1 MQSGIIEKHS
11 VPLNKILVAALG
23 TSVRCITPQSPHGAR
38 SRGRDGSPTREMT
51 LLVTHFGTSRRVVDT
66 LNTLN
71 IIRKVAAA
79 MRPLTTRQVAIHL
92 LLLKRIA

>member
-1 MQSGIIEKHS
+1 MFPGEGR
-11 VPLNKILVAALG
+11 VP
-23 TSVRCITPQSPHGAR
+23 P
-38 SRGRDGSPTREMT
+38 REMT
-51 LLVTHFGTSRRVVDT
+51 LLVTHFGMSRRVVDT

-92 LLLKRIA
+92 LLLKPIA

>member
-1 MQSGIIEKHS
+1 MHYAPEPARCMFPGEGR
-11 VPLNKILVAALG
+11 VP
-23 TSVRCITPQSPHGAR
+23 P
-38 SRGRDGSPTREMT
+38 REMT
-51 LLVTHFGTSRRVVDT
+51 LLVTHFGMSRRVVDT

-92 LLLKRIA
+92 LLLKPIA

>member
-1 MQSGIIEKHS
+1 MLDVLRPRAGTVH
-11 VPLNKILVAALG
+11 VPGGG
-23 TSVRCITPQSPHGAR
+23 TGPP
-38 SRGRDGSPTREMT
+38 PREMT

-92 LLLKRIA
+92 LLLKPIA